1 MKMPIFRRRPF
12 RRRRRPFPAGRR
24 YPRDLSPAAREALHQ
39 LKQAHEL
46 MEHNQP
52 AEAAVIFDRLAEAG
66 ANRGIPRAPQLYL
79 QAGRAWIE
87 AGEIERGVQR
97 LDTGLDLMLRM
108 KQLRRLPVISQRI
121 LTELK
126 EHGLTEQ
133 AAAYEKKI
141 DSILAA
147 YGLSL
152 ASASSRTEKPRLP
165 AKCTYCGG
173 NVLPDEVEWFENHQ
187 ASCNYCGSLLEAKS

>member
-1 MKMPIFRRRPF
+1 MPIFRRRPF
-12 RRRRRPFPAGRR
+12 PRRRRPFAAGRR
-24 YPRDLSPAAREALHQ
+24 YPRDLPPATREALRQ

-46 MEHNQP
+46 MEHKQP
-52 AEAAVIFDRLAEAG
+52 AKAAVIFDELAEEG
-66 ANRGIPRAPQLYL
+66 VKRGIPRAPQLYL

-97 LDTGLDLMLRM
+97 LDTGLDLMGRM

-126 EHGLTEQ
+126 EHGLTDQ
-133 AAAYEKKI
+133 AITFEAKMNTM
-141 DSILAA
+141 LAT

-152 ASASSRTEKPRLP
+152 AAASTRSEKPRLP
-165 AKCTYCGG
+165 AKCAYCGG
-173 NVLPDEVEWFENHQ
+173 NVLPDEVEWFDNHQ
-187 ASCNYCGSLLEAKS
+187 ASCTYCGSLIETKS

>member
-1 MKMPIFRRRPF
+1 MPIFRRRPF

-24 YPRDLSPAAREALHQ
+24 YPRDLPPAAREALRQ

-46 MEHNQP
+46 MEQSQP
-52 AEAAVIFDRLAEAG
+52 AEAAVIFDELAEDG
-66 ANRGIPRAPQLYL
+66 AKRGIPRAPQLYL

-97 LDTGLDLMLRM
+97 LDTGLDLMGRM
-108 KQLRRLPVISQRI
+108 KQLRRLPVICQRI
-121 LTELK
+121 LSELK
-126 EHGLTEQ
+126 EYGLTDQ
-133 AAAYEKKI
+133 AAVLEEKMN
-141 DSILAA
+141 SMLAA

-152 ASASSRTEKPRLP
+152 ATASSRTEKPRLP

-187 ASCNYCGSLLEAKS
+187 ASCTYCGSLLEAKS